1 MTVRF
6 EGIANLERIYAE
18 LGVKAQAVIP
28 AALFQE
34 AELVMKASRP
44 LAPVYTGDRKDI
56 VAGAL
61 RGSGHVA
68 LPQRTGRGWSIRFG
82 YGGAAMAYA
91 GVQHDHTEYQHTVGQ
106 AEYLKQPFEAA
117 APALEAALI
126 ARLKGI
132 M

>member
-18 LGVKAQAVIP
+18 LGVKAQAFIP

-34 AELVMKASRP
+34 AEVVMKASKSLVPADTRV
-44 LAPVYTGDRKDI
+44 L
-56 VAGAL
+56 L
-61 RGSGHVA
+61 GSGHVS
-68 LPQRTGRGWSIRFG
+68 LPGRTGGGWSVKFG
-82 YGGAAMAYA
+82 YGGAAQKYA
-91 GVQHDHTEYQHTVGQ
+91 VIQHEADDYHHNVGQ
-106 AEYLKQPFEAA
+106 AHYLSEPFEAA
-117 APALEAALI
+117 APTLEAALI